1 MGVGIDDTGRGRRVA
16 SFFGVGLGGGLG
28 GGLGIGL
35 GIGLGVGGLGVGGL
49 NPEGGVH
56 PGQDGPRG
64 GGGKQFAAMD
74 AWLHGSFFREDE
86 VFGPQQAP
94 ADKKTDFW

>member
-16 SFFGVGLGGGLG
+16 GFFGVGLGGGLG
-28 GGLGIGL
+28 I
-35 GIGLGVGGLGVGGL
+35 GLGVGGL
-49 NPEGGVH
+49 NPEGSVH
-56 PGQDGPRG
+56 PRQDGPRG

>member
-16 SFFGVGLGGGLG
+16 GFFGVGLGG
-28 GGLGIGL
+28 GL

>member
-16 SFFGVGLGGGLG
+16 GFFGVGLGGGLG

-35 GIGLGVGGLGVGGL
+35 GVGGL

-56 PGQDGPRG
+56 PRQDGPRG